1 MGIMP
6 ITEDYHSQ
14 GFIMS
19 LDFSLLSHDKLLL
32 WNSTQLLQDSSD
44 EQFSKA
50 SDWSQVSNYLMK
62 WVLCSKLAS
71 VNPPNT
77 YS

>member
-1 MGIMP
+1 MAIMP

-44 EQFSKA
+44 ETVQ
-50 SDWSQVSNYLMK
+50 QGL
-62 WVLCSKLAS
+62 
-71 VNPPNT
+71 
-77 YS
+77 

>member
-50 SDWSQVSNYLMK
+50 SD
-62 WVLCSKLAS
+62 
-71 VNPPNT
+71 
-77 YS
+77 